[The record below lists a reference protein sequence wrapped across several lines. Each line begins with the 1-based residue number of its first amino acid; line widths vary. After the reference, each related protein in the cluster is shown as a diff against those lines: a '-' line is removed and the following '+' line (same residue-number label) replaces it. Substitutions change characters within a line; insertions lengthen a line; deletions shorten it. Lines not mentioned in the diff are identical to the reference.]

1 MNLLEQYE
9 ASQINRLMAEK
20 KYPEFSPGDNVIVS
34 VEISEG
40 NTKRIQDFEG
50 VCIARK
56 SRGLGSTFTVKKLS
70 HGEGVERTFPLFSPK
85 VTKIS
90 LVRRGRVRR
99 AKLYYMRL
107 LQGKAA
113 RIKEK
118 VAPRVDKKALVKA

>member
-1 MNLLEQYE
+1 MNLLEKYE
-9 ASQINRLMAEK
+9 LSQVNKLMSGK
-20 KYPEFSPGDNVIVS
+20 EFPAFAPGDNVIVS

-40 NTKRIQDFEG
+40 TTKRIQDFEG

-70 HGEGVERTFPLFSPK
+70 HGEGVERIFSLYSPK
-85 VTKIS
+85 VTKIQ

-99 AKLYYMRL
+99 AKLYYMRA

-118 VAPRVDKKALVKA
+118 VVARAPKHS